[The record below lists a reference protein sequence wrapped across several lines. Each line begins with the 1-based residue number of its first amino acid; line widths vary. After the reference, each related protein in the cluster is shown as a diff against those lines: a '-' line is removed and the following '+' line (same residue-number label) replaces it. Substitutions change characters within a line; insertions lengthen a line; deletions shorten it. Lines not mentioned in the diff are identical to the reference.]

1 MNSKMVC
8 HKIYIW
14 GVLFLY
20 YSFAQ
25 WLPEKN
31 CKIRWIGSFSKWF
44 RAFLCRR
51 IFKKCGKN
59 VNIQRRV
66 YFGKGY
72 GIELGDNSGI
82 GSYSH
87 LPPNTIIGNNVM
99 IGPKLNILWSNH
111 KMDRTDIPMI
121 QQGMLP
127 TKQCIIEDDVWIG
140 TNVTMTPGRYIKC
153 GSVIGACCVLTKDF
167 PNYSVIGGNPSRL
180 IRIRKGK
187 HPIAS

>member
-1 MNSKMVC
+1 MNSKIVC
-8 HKIYIW
+8 NKIYMW

-31 CKIRWIGSFSKWF
+31 CKIRWIGSLSKWF

-111 KMDRTDIPMI
+111 KIDRTDIPMI

-127 TKQCIIEDDVWIG
+127 TKQSIIEDDVWIG
-140 TNVTMTPGRYIKC
+140 TNVTMRYIKC

-180 IRIRKGK
+180 IRSRKGD
-187 HPIAS
+187 